1 MGLRVSTNVVSL
13 NAQNSLSRS
22 QRSIEKSFAQISSGS
37 RITKSSDDAAG
48 LSISEQMKSQIR
60 STRQANRNAND
71 GISLLQVAEGGLN
84 ETSNIITRLR
94 ELAIQ
99 SSSDTISDQ
108 ERGMLDKEV
117 QQLTQEVERIA
128 HSVKFGETKLLD
140 GTAETFDFQVG
151 TGSDDFAD
159 RLQFN
164 PQNLNSTASNL
175 GVEGLDFSTKDSAR
189 SALEGLDKAQVMVS
203 GFRSEIGAVQNRM
216 YSTIANLQSSEE
228 NLSAANSRIRDA
240 DIAHSTAELATNN
253 ILLNASTSV
262 LSQANQQPGQALK
275 LIG

>member
-1 MGLRVSTNVVSL
+1 VSL
-13 NAQNSLSRS
+13 NAQNSLGKS
-22 QRSIEKSFAQISSGS
+22 QRAMEKSFAQISSGS

-117 QQLTQEVERIA
+117 QQLAQEVDRISQ
-128 HSVKFGETKLLD
+128 SVKFGNTQLLN

-164 PQNLNSTASNL
+164 PQNLNSTSSNL
-175 GVEGLDFSTKDSAR
+175 GVEGLDFTTKESAR
-189 SALEGLDKAQVMVS
+189 SSLETLDNAQVMVS

-216 YSTIANLQSSEE
+216 YSTINNLQSSEE

-240 DIAHSTAELATNN
+240 DIASSTAELATNN

-262 LSQANQQPGQALK
+262 LSQANQQPAQALK

>member
-1 MGLRVSTNVVSL
+1 MGLRVSTNVVSV
-13 NAQNSLSRS
+13 NAQNSLGKS
-22 QRSIEKSFAQISSGS
+22 QRAIEKSFAQISSGS

-117 QQLTQEVERIA
+117 QQLTQEVERISQ
-128 HSVKFGETKLLD
+128 SVKFGNTNLLN
-140 GTAETFDFQVG
+140 GTSETFDFQVG

-164 PQNLNSTASNL
+164 PQNLNSTAANL
-175 GVEGLDFSTKDSAR
+175 GVEGLDFTTKESSRSSLETLDS
-189 SALEGLDKAQVMVS
+189 AQVMVN

-216 YSTIANLQSSEE
+216 FSTISNLQSSEE

-240 DIAHSTAELATNN
+240 DLAHSTAELATNN

-262 LSQANQQPGQALK
+262 LSQANQQPGLALK